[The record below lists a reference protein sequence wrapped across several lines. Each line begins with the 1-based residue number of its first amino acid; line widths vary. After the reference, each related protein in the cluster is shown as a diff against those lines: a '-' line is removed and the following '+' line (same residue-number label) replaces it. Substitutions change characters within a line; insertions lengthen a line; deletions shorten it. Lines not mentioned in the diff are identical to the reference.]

1 MIGNSVN
8 YDKKYKENQ
17 SIWGTAKLDDSL
29 KRYLKL
35 LDGKNVLDLGIGE
48 GNNSISLSNLGFN
61 VTGID
66 SSKKALDIC
75 KSNSN
80 NIKLINDDIRNYK
93 IAKDEFNLILSR
105 YALHFLHK
113 DEVLTIVNEIKENL
127 SVNGLVYI
135 AVFSTSD
142 PGNSRL
148 YSNPN
153 YEYVSNNIFHDK
165 VNNTYMSYF
174 SQPEILDLFSGFETI
189 LISEEYSLDLGHDAP
204 HYHGVIKYIGR
215 KL

>member
-8 YDKKYKENQ
+8 YDKEYKENQ

-80 NIKLINDDIRNYK
+80 NIKLIN
-93 IAKDEFNLILSR
+93 
-105 YALHFLHK
+105 
-113 DEVLTIVNEIKENL
+113 EVK
-127 SVNGLVYI
+127 G
-135 AVFSTSD
+135 
-142 PGNSRL
+142 
-148 YSNPN
+148 
-153 YEYVSNNIFHDK
+153 K
-165 VNNTYMSYF
+165 
-174 SQPEILDLFSGFETI
+174 ILDFFI
-189 LISEEYSLDLGHDAP
+189 YIN
-204 HYHGVIKYIGR
+204 YHR
-215 KL
+215 LLKLRTAHQI